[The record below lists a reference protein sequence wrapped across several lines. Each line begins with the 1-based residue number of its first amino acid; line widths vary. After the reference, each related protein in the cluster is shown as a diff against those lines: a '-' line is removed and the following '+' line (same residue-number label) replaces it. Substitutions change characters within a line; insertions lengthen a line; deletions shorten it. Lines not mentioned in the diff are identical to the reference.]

1 MKIRGVKFFIPIA
14 FLLGI
19 FDCIAKNHPPVPNP
33 NGKTNEFELPPPVGF
48 PDTPIDTHL
57 NILILLAILLG
68 IYVMYKYHV
77 KAKKT
82 PK

>member
-1 MKIRGVKFFIPIA
+1 MKIRGFKFFIPIA

-19 FDCIAKNHPPVPNP
+19 FDCIAEDPNP
-33 NGKTNEFELPPPVGF
+33 SDGTGPPNPGPPGTGGSTQV
-48 PDTPIDTHL
+48 PIDTHL

-68 IYVMYKYHV
+68 IYFMYKYHV

-82 PK
+82 PM

>member
-19 FDCIAKNHPPVPNP
+19 FDCIAQTTDPPNP
-33 NGKTNEFELPPPVGF
+33 GDGGPSGPPGLEM
-48 PDTPIDTHL
+48 PIDIHL

-68 IYVMYKYHV
+68 IYFMYKYHV
-77 KAKKT
+77 KAKKN
-82 PK
+82 PM